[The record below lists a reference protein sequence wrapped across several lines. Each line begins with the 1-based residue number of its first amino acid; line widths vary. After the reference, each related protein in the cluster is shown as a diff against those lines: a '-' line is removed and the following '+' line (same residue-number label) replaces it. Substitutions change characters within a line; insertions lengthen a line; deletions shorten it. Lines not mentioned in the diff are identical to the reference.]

1 MLLTGCYLP
10 GCYLPG
16 YPQGVPLLYTGAAL
30 RAARGTVYSRADPCG
45 RPAGCRAACGLPG
58 GLRVAGQPAGCRSA
72 YGLPGG
78 LGMLLGLRVA
88 GRPAGVGRPGDV
100 ARPAGVGQTV
110 GTRLV
115 CGLPDSLWGRARP
128 GGMALNSV
136 ASSLEREVVRCKK
149 TCRNTGNEPNVSR
162 R

>member
-1 MLLTGCYLP
+1 MLLTGCYLPGCYLP

-58 GLRVAGQPAGCRSA
+58 GLRG
-72 YGLPGG
+72 
-78 LGMLLGLRVA
+78 A
-88 GRPAGVGRPGDV
+88 GRPAGCR
-100 ARPAGVGQTV
+100 AACGV
-110 GTRLV
+110 
-115 CGLPDSLWGRARP
+115 PDSLWGRAWP
-128 GGMALNSV
+128 EGMALNSV